1 MESKAIDYQM
11 EDALLGSIIQNPK
24 EYNNA
29 AKYIHTDE
37 IFHQKRARR
46 LWNILTGFN
55 SSKKTI
61 DLISLKDDLTNFDK
75 NEGVDELYLV
85 DCTIIGDGKC
95 LDHLDTY
102 SKRLYEKYLL
112 RRIIEQTR
120 EIEKK
125 AVEDN
130 NNVYDTIVSAHTH
143 LGELIALRPGEKF
156 DIDKELIDA
165 INAIT
170 NKETKLMKT
179 GYKSI
184 DKFSGGLTRGEI
196 TIVGGRPGHGK
207 TTFLINLLSQMIH
220 SGLRVIMFNR
230 ELPNSEMIKKLITL
244 ESGNLSYTMVRKG
257 VYEENEIQELKR
269 VKKKISELYTEDKFL
284 MFDNIRDFSRSS
296 TEITKFKPDVVL
308 DDYIQLVQPNGHFDS
323 RRLQIEKLVND
334 YKWLA
339 KEHQCS
345 VVLASQLNRS
355 VEYRDDGEP
364 RLSDLA
370 ESGAIEQVAENVFFV
385 YYEHKVNPKKDKN
398 IIRLKAS
405 KVRYGESGS
414 ADLGYDGD
422 KVKIY
427 NSFKEYQTP
436 DIKEKVKE
444 KVYDENELPF

>member
-1 MESKAIDYQM
+1 MEPQSIDHQL
-11 EDALLGSIIQNPK
+11 EDGLLGSIIQNP
-24 EYNNA
+24 EQYNDA

-37 IFHQKRARR
+37 IFHQGRARR
-46 LWNILTGFN
+46 LWNIISGLH

-61 DLISLKDDLTNFDK
+61 DLLTMQDTLIPSDNDK
-75 NEGVDELYLV
+75 GVDAVYLV
-85 DCTIIGDGKC
+85 DCTMVGVGKC
-95 LDHLDTY
+95 LGTLDAY

-112 RRIIEQTR
+112 RCIIGQTK

-125 AVEDN
+125 AVEQN
-130 NNVYDTIVSAHTH
+130 ESVYDTIVSAHKN

-165 INAIT
+165 INSIT
-170 NKETKLMKT
+170 NKENKLMKT

-207 TTFLINLLSQMIH
+207 TTFMINLLSQMIH
-220 SGLRVIMFNR
+220 SGLKVVLFNR

-244 ESGNLSYTMVRKG
+244 ESGKLSYTMVRKG
-257 VYEENEIQELKR
+257 VYEESEIEELQR
-269 VKKKISELYTEDKFL
+269 VKKKIAELYTEDKFL
-284 MFDNIRDFSRSS
+284 MFDNIRDFARSA
-296 TEITKFKPDVVL
+296 TEISKFKPDVVM
-308 DDYIQLVQPNGHFDS
+308 DDYIQLVQPSGYFDS
-323 RRLQIEKLVND
+323 RRLQLEQLVND

-355 VEYRDDGEP
+355 LEYRDDGEP

-427 NSFKEYQTP
+427 NSFEEYESP
-436 DIKEKVKE
+436 EV
-444 KVYDENELPF
+444 KVYEQNELPF

>member
-1 MESKAIDYQM
+1 MESKEVDHQL
-11 EDALLGSIIQNPK
+11 EDALLGSIIHNPD
-24 EYNNA
+24 EYENA

-37 IFHQKRARR
+37 IFHQQRARR
-46 LWNILTGFN
+46 LWRILTGLHG
-55 SSKKTI
+55 SKETI
-61 DLISLKDDLTNFDK
+61 DLISLTDSLTPSDNDK
-75 NEGVDELYLV
+75 GVDAVYIV
-85 DCTIIGDGKC
+85 DCSAIGNGKC

-112 RRIIEQTR
+112 RRIVGQTR
-120 EIEKK
+120 DIEKQ
-125 AVEDN
+125 AIEN
-130 NNVYDTIVSAHTH
+130 NESVYDTIVSAHAN

-165 INAIT
+165 INSIT

-196 TIVGGRPGHGK
+196 TIIGGRPGHGK

-220 SGLRVIMFNR
+220 AGLKVIFFNR

-244 ESGNLSYTMVRKG
+244 ESGKLSYSMVRKG
-257 VYEENEIQELKR
+257 VYEESEIEELQKA
-269 VKKKISELYTEDKFL
+269 KQKIAGLYTEDKFL
-284 MFDNIRDFSRSS
+284 MFDNIRDFSRSA
-296 TEITKFKPDVVL
+296 TEISKFKPDVVM
-308 DDYIQLVQPNGHFDS
+308 DDYIQLVQPSGHFDS
-323 RRLQIEKLVND
+323 RRLQIEQLVND

-385 YYEHKVNPKKDKN
+385 YYEHKVNAKKDKN

-427 NSFKEYQTP
+427 NSFEEYESP
-436 DIKEKVKE
+436 EV
-444 KVYDENELPF
+444 KVYEENELPF

>member
-1 MESKAIDYQM
+1 MEPKAVDHQM
-11 EDALLGSIIQNPK
+11 EDALLGSIIQNPD
-24 EYNNA
+24 EYENA
-29 AKYIHTDE
+29 AKFIHTDE
-37 IFHQKRARR
+37 IFHQERARR
-46 LWNILTGFN
+46 LWNILTGLH
-55 SSKKTI
+55 SSKETI
-61 DLISLKDDLTNFDK
+61 DLISLQHSLTPTDNNK
-75 NEGVDELYLV
+75 GVDAVYLV
-85 DCTIIGDGKC
+85 DCSSLGYGKC

-112 RRIIEQTR
+112 RCIIGQTR
-120 EIEKK
+120 DIEKK
-125 AVEDN
+125 AIESN
-130 NNVYDTIVSAHTH
+130 ESVYDTIVSAHTN

-165 INAIT
+165 INSIT

-196 TIVGGRPGHGK
+196 TIIGGRPGHGK
-207 TTFLINLLSQMIH
+207 TTFMINLLSQMIH
-220 SGLRVIMFNR
+220 AGLKVILFNR

-244 ESGNLSYTMVRKG
+244 ESGKLSYSMVRKG
-257 VYEENEIQELKR
+257 VYEESEIEELQR
-269 VKKKISELYTEDKFL
+269 VKKDIAKLYSEDKFL
-284 MFDNIRDFSRSS
+284 MFDNIRDFARSS
-296 TEITKFKPDVVL
+296 TEISKFKPDVVM
-308 DDYIQLVQPNGHFDS
+308 DDYIQLVQPNGHFES

-334 YKWLA
+334 YKWVA

-414 ADLGYDGD
+414 SDLGYDGD

-427 NSFKEYQTP
+427 NSFEEYESP
-436 DIKEKVKE
+436 EV
-444 KVYDENELPF
+444 KVYEQDELPF

>member
-1 MESKAIDYQM
+1 MESKAIDHQL
-11 EDALLGSIIQNPK
+11 EDALLGSIIHNPDAY
-24 EYNNA
+24 EDA
-29 AKYIHTDE
+29 SKYIHTDE
-37 IFHQKRARR
+37 IFHQARARR
-46 LWNILTGFN
+46 LWRILTGLHTN
-55 SSKKTI
+55 KETI
-61 DLISLKDDLTNFDK
+61 DLISVTDGLTPEDNTK
-75 NEGVDELYLV
+75 GVDPVYLV
-85 DCTIIGDGKC
+85 DCTTIGNGKC
-95 LDHLDTY
+95 LDSLDTY

-112 RRIIEQTR
+112 RCIVGQTR
-120 EIEKK
+120 DIEKK
-125 AVEDN
+125 AIESN
-130 NNVYDTIVSAHTH
+130 ENVYDTIVSAHTN

-165 INAIT
+165 INSIT

-179 GYKSI
+179 GYGSI

-220 SGLRVIMFNR
+220 SGLKVVLFNR

-244 ESGNLSYTMVRKG
+244 ESGKLSYGMVRQG
-257 VYEENEIQELKR
+257 IYDDSEIDELKR
-269 VKKKISELYTEDKFL
+269 VKKKIAELYNEDKFL
-284 MFDNIRDFSRSS
+284 MFDNIRDFARSS
-296 TEITKFKPDVVL
+296 TEISKFKPDVVM
-308 DDYIQLVQPNGHFDS
+308 DDYIQLVQPSGYFDS
-323 RRLQIEKLVND
+323 RRLQIEQLVND
-334 YKWLA
+334 YKWVA
-339 KEHQCS
+339 KEHECA

-414 ADLGYDGD
+414 SDLGYDGD

-427 NSFKEYQTP
+427 NSFEEYESP
-436 DIKEKVKE
+436 EV
-444 KVYDENELPF
+444 KVYEQNELPF

>member
-1 MESKAIDYQM
+1 MESKAVDHRL
-11 EDALLGSIIQNPK
+11 EDALLGSIIQNPE
-24 EYNNA
+24 EYQNA
-29 AKYIHTDE
+29 SKYIHTDE
-37 IFHQKRARR
+37 IFHQQRARR
-46 LWNILTGFN
+46 LWNILTGLH

-61 DLISLKDDLTNFDK
+61 DLISLQNSLTPADNK
-75 NEGVDELYLV
+75 KGVDAVYLV
-85 DCTIIGDGKC
+85 DCSTIGHGKC

-112 RRIIEQTR
+112 RRIIGQTR
-120 EIEKK
+120 DIEKK
-125 AVEDN
+125 AVEN
-130 NNVYDTIVSAHTH
+130 NENVYDTIVSAHTN

-165 INAIT
+165 INSIT

-184 DKFSGGLTRGEI
+184 DRFSGGLTRGEI

-220 SGLRVIMFNR
+220 SGLKVVLFNR

-244 ESGNLSYTMVRKG
+244 ESGKLSYGMVRKG
-257 VYEENEIQELKR
+257 IYDDSEIEELKN
-269 VKKKISELYTEDKFL
+269 VKSKIAELYNEEKFL
-284 MFDNIRDFSRSS
+284 MFDNIRDFARSS
-296 TEITKFKPDVVL
+296 TEISKFKPDVVM
-308 DDYIQLVQPNGHFDS
+308 DDYIQLVQPSGHFDS
-323 RRLQIEKLVND
+323 RRLQIEQLVND
-334 YKWLA
+334 YKWVA
-339 KEHQCS
+339 KENDCA

-398 IIRLKAS
+398 ILRLKAS

-414 ADLGYDGD
+414 SDLGYDGD

-427 NSFKEYQTP
+427 NSFEEYQSP
-436 DIKEKVKE
+436 GV
-444 KVYDENELPF
+444 KVYDQDELPF

>member
-1 MESKAIDYQM
+1 MDKAIDHQL
-11 EDALLGSIIQNPK
+11 EDALLGSIIHNPK
-24 EYNNA
+24 EYENA

-37 IFHQKRARR
+37 IFHQGRARR
-46 LWNILTGFN
+46 LWNILTGLHT
-55 SSKKTI
+55 SKETI
-61 DLISLKDDLTNFDK
+61 DLISVTDGLTPEDNK
-75 NEGVDELYLV
+75 KGVDAVYLV
-85 DCTIIGDGKC
+85 DCSAIGNGKC

-112 RRIIEQTR
+112 RRIVGQTR
-120 EIEKK
+120 DIEKK
-125 AVEDN
+125 AIEN
-130 NNVYDTIVSAHTH
+130 NENVYDTIVSAHTN

-165 INAIT
+165 INSIT

-179 GYKSI
+179 GYGSI

-220 SGLRVIMFNR
+220 SGLKVVLFNR

-244 ESGNLSYTMVRKG
+244 ESGNLSYGMVRQG
-257 VYEENEIQELKR
+257 IYDDSEIDELKR
-269 VKKKISELYTEDKFL
+269 VKKKIAELYNEEKFL
-284 MFDNIRDFSRSS
+284 MFDNIRDFARSS
-296 TEITKFKPDVVL
+296 TEISKFKPDVVM
-308 DDYIQLVQPNGHFDS
+308 DDYIQLVQPSGHFDS
-323 RRLQIEKLVND
+323 RRLQIEQLVND
-334 YKWLA
+334 YKWVA
-339 KEHQCS
+339 KEHECA

-414 ADLGYDGD
+414 SDLGYDGD

-427 NSFKEYQTP
+427 NSFEEYESP
-436 DIKEKVKE
+436 EV
-444 KVYDENELPF
+444 KVYEQNELPF

>member
-1 MESKAIDYQM
+1 MEPKAVDHQM
-11 EDALLGSIIQNPK
+11 EDALLGSIIQNPD
-24 EYNNA
+24 EYENA
-29 AKYIHTDE
+29 AKFIHTDE
-37 IFHQKRARR
+37 IFHQERARR
-46 LWNILTGFN
+46 LWNILTGLH
-55 SSKKTI
+55 SSKETI
-61 DLISLKDDLTNFDK
+61 DLISLQHSLTPTDNNK
-75 NEGVDELYLV
+75 GVDAVYLV
-85 DCTIIGDGKC
+85 DCSSLGYGKC

-112 RRIIEQTR
+112 RCIIGQTR
-120 EIEKK
+120 DIEKK
-125 AVEDN
+125 AIESN
-130 NNVYDTIVSAHTH
+130 ESVYDTIVSAHTN

-165 INAIT
+165 INSIT

-196 TIVGGRPGHGK
+196 TIIGGRPGHGK
-207 TTFLINLLSQMIH
+207 TTFMINLLSQMIH
-220 SGLRVIMFNR
+220 AGLKVILFNR

-244 ESGNLSYTMVRKG
+244 ESGKLSYSMVRKG
-257 VYEENEIQELKR
+257 VYEESEIEELQR
-269 VKKKISELYTEDKFL
+269 VKKDIAKLYSEDKFL
-284 MFDNIRDFSRSS
+284 MFDNIRDFARSS
-296 TEITKFKPDVVL
+296 TEISKFKPDVVM
-308 DDYIQLVQPNGHFDS
+308 DDYIQLVQPNGHFES

-334 YKWLA
+334 YKWVA

-414 ADLGYDGD
+414 SDLGYDGD

-427 NSFKEYQTP
+427 NSFEEYESP
-436 DIKEKVKE
+436 EV
-444 KVYDENELPF
+444 KVYEENELPF

>member
-1 MESKAIDYQM
+1 MDAKAIDHQL
-11 EDALLGSIIQNPK
+11 EDALLGSIIHNPD
-24 EYNNA
+24 EYENA
-29 AKYIHTDE
+29 LKYIHTDE
-37 IFHQKRARR
+37 IFHQARARR
-46 LWNILTGFN
+46 LWSILTGLHN
-55 SSKKTI
+55 SKKTI
-61 DLISLKDDLTNFDK
+61 DLISITDMLTPEDNK
-75 NEGVDELYLV
+75 KGVDAVYVV
-85 DCTIIGDGKC
+85 DCSAIGNGKC

-112 RRIIEQTR
+112 RRIVGQTR
-120 EIEKK
+120 DIEKK
-125 AVEDN
+125 AIEN
-130 NNVYDTIVSAHTH
+130 NESVYDTIVSAHAN

-156 DIDKELIDA
+156 DIYKELIDA
-165 INAIT
+165 INSIT

-220 SGLRVIMFNR
+220 SGLKVVLFNR

-244 ESGNLSYTMVRKG
+244 ESGKLSYGMVRKG
-257 VYEENEIQELKR
+257 IYDDSEIDELKR
-269 VKKKISELYTEDKFL
+269 VKEKIAELYNEEKFL
-284 MFDNIRDFSRSS
+284 MFDNIRDFARSS
-296 TEITKFKPDVVL
+296 TEISKFKPDVVM

-323 RRLQIEKLVND
+323 RRLQIEQLVND
-334 YKWLA
+334 YKWAA
-339 KEHQCS
+339 KEHECA

-414 ADLGYDGD
+414 SDLGYDGD

-427 NSFKEYQTP
+427 NSFEEYESP
-436 DIKEKVKE
+436 EV
-444 KVYDENELPF
+444 KVYEQNELPF

>member
-1 MESKAIDYQM
+1 MDSKAIDHQL
-11 EDALLGSIIQNPK
+11 EDGLLGSIVQYPEK
-24 EYNNA
+24 YEDA

-37 IFHQKRARR
+37 IFHQGRARR
-46 LWNILTGFN
+46 LWNILTGLHSN
-55 SSKKTI
+55 KKTI
-61 DLISLKDDLTNFDK
+61 DLVSLTDALTPEDN
-75 NEGVDELYLV
+75 NHGVDPVYIV
-85 DCTIIGDGKC
+85 DCNSIGIGKC
-95 LDHLDTY
+95 LGHLDTY

-112 RRIIEQTR
+112 RCIISQTR

-125 AVEDN
+125 AVDKNE
-130 NNVYDTIVSAHTH
+130 NVYDTIVSAHKN

-165 INAIT
+165 INSIT
-170 NKETKLMKT
+170 NKENNLMKT

-196 TIVGGRPGHGK
+196 TIIGGRPGHGK

-220 SGLRVIMFNR
+220 SGLKVVLFNR

-244 ESGNLSYTMVRKG
+244 ESGKLSYSMVRKG
-257 VYEENEIQELKR
+257 VYEESEIEELQR
-269 VKKKISELYTEDKFL
+269 VKQKIAELYTEDKFL
-284 MFDNIRDFSRSS
+284 MFDNIRDFSRSA
-296 TEITKFKPDVVL
+296 TEISKFKPDVVM
-308 DDYIQLVQPNGHFDS
+308 DDYIQLVQPSGHFDS
-323 RRLQIEKLVND
+323 RRLQIEQLVND

-339 KEHQCS
+339 KEHDCS

-385 YYEHKVNPKKDKN
+385 YYEHKVNAKKDKN

-414 ADLGYDGD
+414 SDLGYDGD

-427 NSFKEYQTP
+427 NSFEEYESP
-436 DIKEKVKE
+436 EV
-444 KVYDENELPF
+444 KVYEQDELPF

>member
-1 MESKAIDYQM
+1 MDKAIDHQL
-11 EDALLGSIIQNPK
+11 EDALLGSIIHNPK
-24 EYNNA
+24 EYENA

-37 IFHQKRARR
+37 IFHQGRARR
-46 LWNILTGFN
+46 LWNILTGLHT
-55 SSKKTI
+55 SKETI
-61 DLISLKDDLTNFDK
+61 DLISVTDGLTPEDNK
-75 NEGVDELYLV
+75 KGVDAVYLV
-85 DCTIIGDGKC
+85 DCSAIGNGKC

-112 RRIIEQTR
+112 RCIVGQTR
-120 EIEKK
+120 DIEKK
-125 AVEDN
+125 AIEN
-130 NNVYDTIVSAHTH
+130 NENVYDTIVSAHTN

-165 INAIT
+165 INSIT

-179 GYKSI
+179 GYGSI

-220 SGLRVIMFNR
+220 SGLKVVLFNR

-244 ESGNLSYTMVRKG
+244 ESGNLSYGMVRQG
-257 VYEENEIQELKR
+257 IYDDSEIDELKR
-269 VKKKISELYTEDKFL
+269 VKKKIAELYNEEKFL
-284 MFDNIRDFSRSS
+284 MFDNIRDFARSS
-296 TEITKFKPDVVL
+296 TEISKFKPDVVM
-308 DDYIQLVQPNGHFDS
+308 DDYIQLVQPSGHFDS
-323 RRLQIEKLVND
+323 RRLQIEQLVNY
-334 YKWLA
+334 YKWVA
-339 KEHQCS
+339 KEHECA

-414 ADLGYDGD
+414 SDLGYDGD

-427 NSFKEYQTP
+427 NSFEEYESP
-436 DIKEKVKE
+436 EV
-444 KVYDENELPF
+444 KVYEQNELPF

>member
-1 MESKAIDYQM
+1 MESNEIDHQL
-11 EDALLGSIIQNPK
+11 EDALLGSIIHNPD
-24 EYNNA
+24 EYDNA
-29 AKYIHTDE
+29 SKYIHTDE
-37 IFHQKRARR
+37 IFHQQRARR
-46 LWNILTGFN
+46 LWNIITGLHSN
-55 SSKKTI
+55 KKTI
-61 DLISLKDDLTNFDK
+61 DLISMSEALTPEDNK
-75 NEGVDELYLV
+75 YGVDPVYLV
-85 DCTIIGDGKC
+85 DCSAIGNGKC

-112 RRIIEQTR
+112 RCIVGQTR

-125 AVEDN
+125 AIEDN
-130 NNVYDTIVSAHTH
+130 ENVYDTIVSAHAN

-165 INAIT
+165 INSIT

-207 TTFLINLLSQMIH
+207 TTFIINLISQMIH
-220 SGLRVIMFNR
+220 GGLKVILFNR

-244 ESGNLSYTMVRKG
+244 ESGKLSYSMVRQG
-257 VYEENEIQELKR
+257 IYDDSEIDELQR
-269 VKKKISELYTEDKFL
+269 VKKKVAELYSEDKFL
-284 MFDNIRDFSRSS
+284 MFDNIRDFARSS
-296 TEITKFKPDVVL
+296 TEISKFKPDVVL
-308 DDYIQLVQPNGHFDS
+308 DDYIQLVQPSGHFDS
-323 RRLQIEKLVND
+323 RRLQIEQLVND

-339 KEHQCS
+339 KEHECA

-398 IIRLKAS
+398 ILRLKAS

-414 ADLGYDGD
+414 SDLGYDGD

-427 NSFKEYQTP
+427 NSFEEYESP
-436 DIKEKVKE
+436 EV
-444 KVYDENELPF
+444 KVYDQNELPF

>member
-1 MESKAIDYQM
+1 MESKEVDHQL
-11 EDALLGSIIQNPK
+11 EDALLGSIVHNPD
-24 EYNNA
+24 EYENA

-37 IFHQKRARR
+37 IFHQQRARR
-46 LWNILTGFN
+46 LWRILTGLHG
-55 SSKKTI
+55 SKETI
-61 DLISLKDDLTNFDK
+61 DLISLTDSLTPSDNDK
-75 NEGVDELYLV
+75 GVDAVYIV
-85 DCTIIGDGKC
+85 DCSAIGNGKC

-112 RRIIEQTR
+112 RRIVGQTR
-120 EIEKK
+120 DIEKQ
-125 AVEDN
+125 AIEN
-130 NNVYDTIVSAHTH
+130 NESVYDTIVSAHAN

-165 INAIT
+165 INSIT

-196 TIVGGRPGHGK
+196 TIIGGRPGHGK

-220 SGLRVIMFNR
+220 AGLKVIFFNR

-244 ESGNLSYTMVRKG
+244 ESGKLSYSMVRKG
-257 VYEENEIQELKR
+257 VYEESEIEELQKA
-269 VKKKISELYTEDKFL
+269 KQKIAGLYTEDKFL
-284 MFDNIRDFSRSS
+284 MFDNIRDFSRSA
-296 TEITKFKPDVVL
+296 TEISKFKPDVVM
-308 DDYIQLVQPNGHFDS
+308 DDYIQLVQPSGHFDS
-323 RRLQIEKLVND
+323 RRLQIEQLVND

-364 RLSDLA
+364 RLSDIA

-385 YYEHKVNPKKDKN
+385 YYEHKVNAKKDKN

-427 NSFKEYQTP
+427 NSFEEYESP
-436 DIKEKVKE
+436 EV
-444 KVYDENELPF
+444 KVYEENELPF

>member
-1 MESKAIDYQM
+1 MESKAIDHQM
-11 EDALLGSIIQNPK
+11 ENALLGSIIQNPD
-24 EYNNA
+24 EYENA
-29 AKYIHTDE
+29 LKYIHTDE
-37 IFHQKRARR
+37 IFHQQRARR
-46 LWNILTGFN
+46 LWNIITGLH

-61 DLISLKDDLTNFDK
+61 DLITMQDTLTPSDNDK
-75 NEGVDELYLV
+75 GVDAVYLV
-85 DCTIIGDGKC
+85 DCTMVGHGKC

-112 RRIIEQTR
+112 RCIIEQTR
-120 EIEKK
+120 DIEKK
-125 AVEDN
+125 AIEN
-130 NNVYDTIVSAHTH
+130 NESVYDTIVSAYKN

-170 NKETKLMKT
+170 NKENKLMKT
-179 GYKSI
+179 GYKNI

-207 TTFLINLLSQMIH
+207 TTFMINLLSQMIH
-220 SGLRVIMFNR
+220 SGLKVVLFNR

-244 ESGNLSYTMVRKG
+244 ESGKLSYTMVRKG
-257 VYEENEIQELKR
+257 VYEESEIKELQR
-269 VKKKISELYTEDKFL
+269 VKQKIAELYTEDKFL
-284 MFDNIRDFSRSS
+284 MFDNIRDFARSA
-296 TEITKFKPDVVL
+296 TEISKFKPDVVL
-308 DDYIQLVQPNGHFDS
+308 DDYIQLVQPNGYFES
-323 RRLQIEKLVND
+323 RRLQIEQLVND

-355 VEYRDDGEP
+355 LEYRDDGEP

-427 NSFKEYQTP
+427 NSFEEYQTP
-436 DIKEKVKE
+436 DIKEEVKE
-444 KVYDENELPF
+444 KVYDQSELPF

>member
-1 MESKAIDYQM
+1 MESKAIDHQM
-11 EDALLGSIIQNPK
+11 EDALLGSIIQNPD
-24 EYNNA
+24 EFDNA

-37 IFHQKRARR
+37 IFHQQRARR
-46 LWNILTGFN
+46 LWRILTGLHG
-55 SSKKTI
+55 SKETI
-61 DLISLKDDLTNFDK
+61 DLISLTDSLTPSDNDK
-75 NEGVDELYLV
+75 GVDAVYIV
-85 DCTIIGDGKC
+85 DCSAIGNGKC

-112 RRIIEQTR
+112 RRIVGQTR
-120 EIEKK
+120 DIEKQ
-125 AVEDN
+125 AIEN
-130 NNVYDTIVSAHTH
+130 NESVYDTIVSAHAN

-165 INAIT
+165 INSIT

-196 TIVGGRPGHGK
+196 TIIGGRPGHGK

-220 SGLRVIMFNR
+220 AGLKVIFFNR

-244 ESGNLSYTMVRKG
+244 ESGKLSYSMVRKG
-257 VYEENEIQELKR
+257 VYEESEIEELQKA
-269 VKKKISELYTEDKFL
+269 KQKIAGLYTEDKFL
-284 MFDNIRDFSRSS
+284 MFDNIRDFSRSA
-296 TEITKFKPDVVL
+296 TEISKFKPDVVM
-308 DDYIQLVQPNGHFDS
+308 DDYIQLVQPSGHFDS
-323 RRLQIEKLVND
+323 RRLQIEQLVND

-364 RLSDLA
+364 RLSDIA

-385 YYEHKVNPKKDKN
+385 YYEHKVNAKKDKN

-427 NSFKEYQTP
+427 NSFEEYESP
-436 DIKEKVKE
+436 EV
-444 KVYDENELPF
+444 KVYEENELPF

>member
-1 MESKAIDYQM
+1 M
-11 EDALLGSIIQNPK
+11 
-24 EYNNA
+24 
-29 AKYIHTDE
+29 
-37 IFHQKRARR
+37 
-46 LWNILTGFN
+46 
-55 SSKKTI
+55 
-61 DLISLKDDLTNFDK
+61 
-75 NEGVDELYLV
+75 
-85 DCTIIGDGKC
+85 
-95 LDHLDTY
+95 
-102 SKRLYEKYLL
+102 
-112 RRIIEQTR
+112 
-120 EIEKK
+120 
-125 AVEDN
+125 
-130 NNVYDTIVSAHTH
+130 YDTIVSAHTN

-165 INAIT
+165 INSIT

-179 GYKSI
+179 GYGSI

-220 SGLRVIMFNR
+220 SGLKVVLFNR

-244 ESGNLSYTMVRKG
+244 ESGKLSYGMVRQG
-257 VYEENEIQELKR
+257 IYDDSEIDELKR
-269 VKKKISELYTEDKFL
+269 VKKKIAELYNEDKFL
-284 MFDNIRDFSRSS
+284 MFDNIRDFARSS
-296 TEITKFKPDVVL
+296 TEISKFKPDVVM
-308 DDYIQLVQPNGHFDS
+308 DDYIQLVQPSGYFDS
-323 RRLQIEKLVND
+323 RRLQIEQLVND
-334 YKWLA
+334 YKWVA
-339 KEHQCS
+339 KEHECA

-414 ADLGYDGD
+414 SDLGYDGD

-427 NSFKEYQTP
+427 NSFEEYESP
-436 DIKEKVKE
+436 EV
-444 KVYDENELPF
+444 KVYEQNELPF

>member
-1 MESKAIDYQM
+1 MEPQSIDHQL
-11 EDALLGSIIQNPK
+11 EDGLLGAIIHNPK
-24 EYNNA
+24 EYENA

-37 IFHQKRARR
+37 IFHQGRARR
-46 LWNILTGFN
+46 LWAIITGLHN
-55 SSKKTI
+55 NKKTI
-61 DLISLKDDLTNFDK
+61 DIITLTDALTPEDNTK
-75 NEGVDELYLV
+75 GVDPVYIV
-85 DCTIIGDGKC
+85 DCSTVGLGKC
-95 LDHLDTY
+95 LGTLDAY

-112 RRIIEQTR
+112 RCIISQTK

-125 AVEDN
+125 AIESN
-130 NNVYDTIVSAHTH
+130 KNVYDAIVSAHAN

-170 NKETKLMKT
+170 NKENKLMKT

-220 SGLRVIMFNR
+220 SGLKVVLFNR

-244 ESGNLSYTMVRKG
+244 ESGKLSYSMVRKG
-257 VYEENEIQELKR
+257 IYDDNEIDELKR
-269 VKKKISELYTEDKFL
+269 VKSKIAELYNEEKFL
-284 MFDNIRDFSRSS
+284 MFDNIRDFARSS
-296 TEITKFKPDVVL
+296 TEISKFKPDVVM
-308 DDYIQLVQPNGHFDS
+308 DDYIQLVQPSGQFDS
-323 RRLQIEKLVND
+323 RRLQIEQLVND
-334 YKWLA
+334 YKWVA
-339 KEHQCS
+339 KEHECA

-414 ADLGYDGD
+414 SDLGYDGD

-427 NSFKEYQTP
+427 NSFEEYESP
-436 DIKEKVKE
+436 EV
-444 KVYDENELPF
+444 KVYDQNELPF

>member
-1 MESKAIDYQM
+1 MESKEVDHQL
-11 EDALLGSIIQNPK
+11 EDALLGSIIHNPD
-24 EYNNA
+24 EYENA

-37 IFHQKRARR
+37 IFHQQRARR
-46 LWNILTGFN
+46 LWRILTGLHG
-55 SSKKTI
+55 SKETI
-61 DLISLKDDLTNFDK
+61 DLISLTDSLTPSDNDK
-75 NEGVDELYLV
+75 GVDAVYIV
-85 DCTIIGDGKC
+85 DCSAIGNGKC

-112 RRIIEQTR
+112 RRIVGQTR
-120 EIEKK
+120 DIEKQ
-125 AVEDN
+125 AIEN
-130 NNVYDTIVSAHTH
+130 NESVYDTIVSAHAN

-165 INAIT
+165 INSIT

-196 TIVGGRPGHGK
+196 TIIGGRPGHGK
-207 TTFLINLLSQMIH
+207 TTILINLLSQMIDA
-220 SGLRVIMFNR
+220 GLKVIFFNR

-244 ESGNLSYTMVRKG
+244 ESGKLSYSMVRKG
-257 VYEENEIQELKR
+257 VYEESEIEELQKA
-269 VKKKISELYTEDKFL
+269 KQKIAGLYTEDKFL
-284 MFDNIRDFSRSS
+284 MFDNIRDFSRSA
-296 TEITKFKPDVVL
+296 TEISKFKPDVVM
-308 DDYIQLVQPNGHFDS
+308 DDYIQLVQPGGHFDS
-323 RRLQIEKLVND
+323 RRLQIEQLVND

-385 YYEHKVNPKKDKN
+385 YYEHKVNAKKDKN

-427 NSFKEYQTP
+427 NSFEEYESP
-436 DIKEKVKE
+436 EV
-444 KVYDENELPF
+444 KVYEENELPF

>member
-1 MESKAIDYQM
+1 MDAKAIDHQL
-11 EDALLGSIIQNPK
+11 EDALLGSIIHNPD
-24 EYNNA
+24 EYENA
-29 AKYIHTDE
+29 LKYIHTDE
-37 IFHQKRARR
+37 IFHQARARR
-46 LWNILTGFN
+46 LWNILTGLHT
-55 SSKKTI
+55 SKKTI
-61 DLISLKDDLTNFDK
+61 DLISLNDILTPEDNK
-75 NEGVDELYLV
+75 KGVDPVYIV
-85 DCTIIGDGKC
+85 DCSAVGMGKC

-112 RRIIEQTR
+112 RRIVGQTR
-120 EIEKK
+120 DIEKK
-125 AVEDN
+125 AIESN
-130 NNVYDTIVSAHTH
+130 ESVYDTIVSAHAN

-165 INAIT
+165 INSIT

-179 GYKSI
+179 GYGSI

-220 SGLRVIMFNR
+220 SGLRVVLFNR

-244 ESGNLSYTMVRKG
+244 ESGKLSYSMVRQG
-257 VYEENEIQELKR
+257 VYDDSEIEELKR
-269 VKKKISELYTEDKFL
+269 VKHKIAELYSEDKFL
-284 MFDNIRDFSRSS
+284 MFDNIRDFARSS
-296 TEITKFKPDVVL
+296 TEISKFKPDVVM
-308 DDYIQLVQPNGHFDS
+308 DDYIQLVQPSGHFDS
-323 RRLQIEKLVND
+323 RRLQIEQLVND
-334 YKWLA
+334 YKWVA
-339 KEHQCS
+339 KEHECA

-355 VEYRDDGEP
+355 IEYRDNGEP

-414 ADLGYDGD
+414 SDLGYDGD

-427 NSFKEYQTP
+427 NSFEEYESP
-436 DIKEKVKE
+436 KVE
-444 KVYDENELPF
+444 VYEQDELPF

>member
-1 MESKAIDYQM
+1 MEPKEIDHQL
-11 EDALLGSIIQNPK
+11 EDALLGSIIHNPK
-24 EYNNA
+24 EYENA
-29 AKYIHTDE
+29 SKYIHTDE
-37 IFHQKRARR
+37 IFHQARARR
-46 LWNILTGFN
+46 LWNILTGLHT
-55 SSKKTI
+55 SKKTI
-61 DLISLKDDLTNFDK
+61 DLISVTDGLTPQDEK
-75 NEGVDELYLV
+75 KGVDAVYIV
-85 DCTIIGDGKC
+85 DCSALGNGKC
-95 LDHLDTY
+95 LGQLDTY

-112 RRIIEQTR
+112 RCIVGQTR

-125 AVEDN
+125 AIESN
-130 NNVYDTIVSAHTH
+130 ESVYDTIVSAHTN
-143 LGELIALRPGEKF
+143 LGELIALRPGDKF

-165 INAIT
+165 INSIT

-179 GYKSI
+179 GYGNI

-220 SGLRVIMFNR
+220 NGLKVILFNR

-244 ESGNLSYTMVRKG
+244 ESGKLSYGMVRKG
-257 VYEENEIQELKR
+257 VYEEHEIKELER
-269 VKKKISELYTEDKFL
+269 VKQKITELYSSDNFL
-284 MFDNIRDFSRSS
+284 MFDNIRDFARSS
-296 TEITKFKPDVVL
+296 TEVSKFKPDVVM
-308 DDYIQLVQPNGHFDS
+308 DDYIQLVQPTGTFDS
-323 RRLQIEKLVND
+323 RRLQIEQLVND

-339 KEHQCS
+339 KENDCA

-414 ADLGYDGD
+414 SDLGYDGD

-427 NSFKEYQTP
+427 NSFEEYTNP
-436 DIKEKVKE
+436 EV
-444 KVYDENELPF
+444 KVYEQDELPF

>member
-1 MESKAIDYQM
+1 MESKEIDHQL
-11 EDALLGSIIQNPK
+11 EDALLGSIIHNPE
-24 EYNNA
+24 EYENV

-37 IFHQKRARR
+37 IFHQSRARR
-46 LWNILTGFN
+46 LWNIITGLRN
-55 SSKKTI
+55 SKVTI
-61 DLISLKDDLTNFDK
+61 DLISITDGLSPQDNKS
-75 NEGVDELYLV
+75 GVDPVYIV
-85 DCTIIGDGKC
+85 DCSALGNGRC
-95 LDHLDTY
+95 LDKLETY
-102 SKRLYEKYLL
+102 GKRLYEKYLL
-112 RRIIEQTR
+112 RRIVGQTR

-125 AVEDN
+125 AIESN
-130 NNVYDTIVSAHTH
+130 ESVYDTIVSAHTD
-143 LGELIALRPGEKF
+143 LGELMALRPGDKF

-165 INAIT
+165 INSIT

-179 GYKSI
+179 GYGSI

-220 SGLRVIMFNR
+220 NGLRVILFNR

-244 ESGNLSYTMVRKG
+244 ESGQLSYGMVRKG
-257 VYEENEIQELKR
+257 VYEEAEIKELER
-269 VKKKISELYTEDKFL
+269 VKQKITELYSSDNFL
-284 MFDNIRDFSRSS
+284 MFDNIRDFARSS
-296 TEITKFKPDVVL
+296 TEVAKFKPDVVM
-308 DDYIQLVQPNGHFDS
+308 DDYIQLVQPSGTFDS
-323 RRLQIEKLVND
+323 RRLQIEQLVND

-339 KEHQCS
+339 KENDCA

-414 ADLGYDGD
+414 SDLGYDGD

-427 NSFKEYQTP
+427 NSFEEYESP
-436 DIKEKVKE
+436 EV
-444 KVYDENELPF
+444 KVYEQDELPF